1 MDRAAFFAS
10 LRARNSGVFGT
21 SLSQGQVSGCEAI
34 LDEAQRRGTP
44 LRQVAY
50 MLATSLHETA
60 ATMQPITEYGKV
72 SYFDK
77 YEPGTKIGRDLGN
90 TVTGDGYRFRGRGYV
105 QLTGRRNYRKASEE
119 LGFDI
124 VANPA
129 RALEPPVAA
138 AIMFLGMT
146 EGWFTT
152 RKLSDYILGDKC
164 DYVNARRI
172 INGTDKAQKI
182 AGYAEAFATAL
193 RAGVYIGQAPV
204 IPPGPPPA
212 PVQPAPVQ
220 PTPVVVPTAPTPP
233 APAPAAKTG
242 FLAALLSL
250 FKRKS

>member
-1 MDRAAFFAS
+1 MDRGAFYAS

-21 SLSQGQVSGCEAI
+21 SLSQGQVSGCDAI
-34 LDEAQRRGTP
+34 LDEAQKRGTP

-72 SYFDK
+72 SYFAK
-77 YEPGTKIGRDLGN
+77 YEPTTKIGRELGN

-124 VANPA
+124 VASPQ
-129 RALEPPVAA
+129 RALELGVAA
-138 AIMFLGMT
+138 SIMFLGMT
-146 EGWFTT
+146 EGWFTG
-152 RKLSDYILGDKC
+152 RKLDDYIKGDKC

-182 AGYAEAFATAL
+182 AGYAEAFAKAL
-193 RAGVYIGQAPV
+193 RAAGYIGQAPAKP
-204 IPPGPPPA
+204 ITIPPA
-212 PVQPAPVQ
+212 PVAPPAPVV
-220 PTPVVVPTAPTPP
+220 PVPAPVVVPEPVKKPGLVGWI
-233 APAPAAKTG
+233 KG
-242 FLAALLSL
+242 WF
-250 FKRKS
+250 